1 LQSAGACI
9 QTLLLAAVDMGYG
22 ACWMSAPMVA
32 EKELEEMLQVN
43 PPFRL
48 ISFVAMG
55 KPAKELSPRVK
66 KPIDEMLRVIE

>member
-1 LQSAGACI
+1 
-9 QTLLLAAVDMGYG
+9 
-22 ACWMSAPMVA
+22 MSAPMVA
-32 EKELEEMLQVN
+32 EKELEEMLQVK

-55 KPAKELSPRVK
+55 KPAKELSPRDK